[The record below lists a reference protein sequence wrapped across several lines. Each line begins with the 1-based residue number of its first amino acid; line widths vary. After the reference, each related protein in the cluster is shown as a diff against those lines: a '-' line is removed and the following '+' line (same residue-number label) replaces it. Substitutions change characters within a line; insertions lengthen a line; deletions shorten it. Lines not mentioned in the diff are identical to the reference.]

1 MARCYLTG
9 VEIKL
14 DDAFVLDLTTVH
26 RTLRELREKTAP
38 LERLIVQ
45 LGESDVAPIPSRGGT
60 SNYLRKDRRIVS
72 RTVAL
77 ALGAVCPDRELFL
90 PWRVWR
96 SRGRTLRLS
105 TLSQHPDYG
114 ARLRELSAEEQ
125 KEVITLAR
133 QVLQRLALGE
143 HLPNEVRIAVLAGVC
158 VTLRERSAEE
168 IAAMLQHRIET
179 KDPLEDLGV
188 PAHIEAEFRAAL
200 QRRQIDAWGAPRIQT
215 DVVSPGNP
223 AIASGQEEK

>member
-26 RTLRELREKTAP
+26 RTLRELREKTAT

-45 LGESDVAPIPSRGGT
+45 LGGTEVVPIPNRDGT
-60 SNYLRKDRRIVS
+60 GMYLRKDRRVVS
-72 RTVAL
+72 EPVAL

-96 SRGRTLRLS
+96 SRGRTIWLTGLYH
-105 TLSQHPDYG
+105 HPDYG
-114 ARLRELSAEEQ
+114 ARLRQLSDAEREQ
-125 KEVITLAR
+125 VVTLAR
-133 QVLQRLALGE
+133 EVLRRLAPGE

-168 IAAMLQHRIET
+168 IAALLQHRIET

-223 AIASGQEEK
+223 AIASGQEGK